1 MSAQKYL
8 ILDPSFFVNP
18 DKLEEFG
25 KIEDSLAEGGSK
37 PEIILPSILQS
48 IDPQNQNTNEVVSDI
63 EPLNNSDLRDVLTA
77 WGIHPSEY
85 EKVLEKL
92 LSNKHFTQFFNNPD
106 RRDRIKYPKD
116 LGFIPPE
123 KLGKN
128 CLQQSDVYKF
138 LGRVRSSAANA
149 VKKAYWEIISLG
161 DKFKANIVVCNKKL
175 RMFGRRIHIQQWGF
189 YGTGGIALCRF
200 IIDKLPADA
209 LAEMY
214 GIAPESALLL
224 LSSFDMTGI
233 SLALWTFHAAHKR
246 GAFEK
251 IKEHLSSRQEQS
263 KYEGCMIY
271 TPYEPKTFSR
281 YT

>member
-77 WGIHPSEY
+77 WGIRPSEY

-128 CLQQSDVYKF
+128 CLQQSD
-138 LGRVRSSAANA
+138 
-149 VKKAYWEIISLG
+149 
-161 DKFKANIVVCNKKL
+161 
-175 RMFGRRIHIQQWGF
+175 
-189 YGTGGIALCRF
+189 
-200 IIDKLPADA
+200 
-209 LAEMY
+209 
-214 GIAPESALLL
+214 
-224 LSSFDMTGI
+224 
-233 SLALWTFHAAHKR
+233 
-246 GAFEK
+246 
-251 IKEHLSSRQEQS
+251 
-263 KYEGCMIY
+263 GC
-271 TPYEPKTFSR
+271 S
-281 YT
+281 